1 MFENKQNHEKRS
13 FELWLLLSSKIKNY
27 LYCGNWPLLSSS
39 TSSFWARIL
48 CTDSQWLRYIVVGKL
63 STRHKKCILYLYA
76 IASFRGK
83 QICQI
88 LRVFSEVL
96 NVLAPTHHEYWHAFL
111 SNQFQAVIAV
121 MLCTY
126 MDFTINN
133 ILKWGGSTFINGIFS
148 LKLLIAVLFEYEEAQ
163 DPSVNSKPPPGFDMF
178 K

>member
-1 MFENKQNHEKRS
+1 MSDFKS
-13 FELWLLLSSKIKNY
+13 IFGSIK
-27 LYCGNWPLLSSS
+27 CFG
-39 TSSFWARIL
+39 
-48 CTDSQWLRYIVVGKL
+48 
-63 STRHKKCILYLYA
+63 
-76 IASFRGK
+76 
-83 QICQI
+83 
-88 LRVFSEVL
+88 
-96 NVLAPTHHEYWHAFL
+96 PTHPKYWHAFL